1 MAYFSVAP
9 TLCEVTYDSNRDE
22 KVTPYRYQCRSAN
35 SRATNGITSPSFT
48 EIVNVSLPS
57 GYNVSYYEY
66 LRTLY
71 DSRIS
76 SPTKAS
82 VGMIMMIGLVR
93 SLVRVRGLFEV
104 NWRSS
109 IFKSPFLGKV
119 IKIILEAL
127 LVTARLTKLS
137 KINAKVISCY
147 TNSIQSKVPTCT
159 NSLKSFSKGLTP
171 GGGVG
176 VGVVNQCSMELLRFM
191 FSAIHL
197 SLIHGLIFSLEILYV
212 NNFMKKE

>member
-82 VGMIMMIGLVR
+82 VGMTIRVR

-127 LVTARLTKLS
+127 LVTARLTKLT
-137 KINAKVISCY
+137 KINAKVIRRAVIY
-147 TNSIQSKVPTCT
+147 SIQS
-159 NSLKSFSKGLTP
+159 LFQRGLTP
-171 GGGVG
+171 GGGEG
-176 VGVVNQCSMELLRFM
+176 
-191 FSAIHL
+191 
-197 SLIHGLIFSLEILYV
+197 
-212 NNFMKKE
+212 

>member
-1 MAYFSVAP
+1 
-9 TLCEVTYDSNRDE
+9 
-22 KVTPYRYQCRSAN
+22 
-35 SRATNGITSPSFT
+35 
-48 EIVNVSLPS
+48 
-57 GYNVSYYEY
+57 
-66 LRTLY
+66 
-71 DSRIS
+71 
-76 SPTKAS
+76 
-82 VGMIMMIGLVR
+82 MMIGLVR

-127 LVTARLTKLS
+127 LVTTRLTKLS

-176 VGVVNQCSMELLRFM
+176 VG
-191 FSAIHL
+191 
-197 SLIHGLIFSLEILYV
+197 GGGG
-212 NNFMKKE
+212 

>member
-1 MAYFSVAP
+1 MSYFSVAP
-9 TLCEVTYDSNRDE
+9 TLCEVTYDSNRDD

-82 VGMIMMIGLVR
+82 VGTCNC
-93 SLVRVRGLFEV
+93 FEIFFSPTFTTAMHEWV
-104 NWRSS
+104 GGCVPVGSNFLNQKSS
-109 IFKSPFLGKV
+109 CNLM
-119 IKIILEAL
+119 
-127 LVTARLTKLS
+127 
-137 KINAKVISCY
+137 N
-147 TNSIQSKVPTCT
+147 
-159 NSLKSFSKGLTP
+159 
-171 GGGVG
+171 
-176 VGVVNQCSMELLRFM
+176 
-191 FSAIHL
+191 
-197 SLIHGLIFSLEILYV
+197 
-212 NNFMKKE
+212 NNFTYMFPGYITIELIMKQVSIIFTW